1 VTEVDD
7 VNSGE
12 HDQPVVEEETIMD
25 DTTVSTLTGKGNYNV
40 EEDEQEQ
47 EALMDRGVLTQ
58 LQERRSPKK
67 KRLTITQI
75 RQMNIEKNKKK

>member
-1 VTEVDD
+1 MTEVDD